1 MSHKKSLG
9 SRSPQNHAPLSP
21 QASPAGV
28 VGQARHPRLGPHHNS
43 PSPASRGHA
52 FHSTY
57 QNPTGSQRSFPTN
70 LSSWHQTSPTHPV
83 RGRQIVPVKAQT
95 VNMLGFEFHI
105 LCPSQIVHPA
115 MASKGQPETTWVD
128 ECGHVAASLHF
139 QKQTMGADTCSPL
152 QPGLPHSLCS
162 ASRKHSRSTALPTC
176 LPARQSSTPACLLV
190 DTFHGPSR

>member
-28 VGQARHPRLGPHHNS
+28 VGQAPVTPGLDHTIILHHRPPEAM
-43 PSPASRGHA
+43 PSTP
-52 FHSTY
+52 
-57 QNPTGSQRSFPTN
+57 PTKIPLDRKDLPQ
-70 LSSWHQTSPTHPV
+70 QTFRPGTRQV

-115 MASKGQPETTWVD
+115 VASKGQPETTWVD

-162 ASRKHSRSTALPTC
+162 ASRKHSHSTALPTC